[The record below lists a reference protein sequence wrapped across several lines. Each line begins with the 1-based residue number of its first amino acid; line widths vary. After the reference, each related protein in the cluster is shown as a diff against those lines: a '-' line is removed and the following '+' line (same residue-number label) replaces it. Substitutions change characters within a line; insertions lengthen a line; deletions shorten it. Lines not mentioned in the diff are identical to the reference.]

1 MSLKAVSDGSRDD
14 LGGHLSLSPS
24 SLSRGAG
31 AGFAGTRGEV
41 DAGVGMGY
49 VAASAEE
56 GGSRA
61 GRPAGAESGDRVGM
75 GTRDPPLEAASSS
88 RRATAGTGDAV
99 ALAALVSFEPD
110 DEPAGDASPF
120 ARLDEHPI
128 APRRS
133 DAGPSR
139 R

>member
-14 LGGHLSLSPS
+14 LGGHLSVSPS

-56 GGSRA
+56 GRSRA
-61 GRPAGAESGDRVGM
+61 GRPAGAESGENRVGM
-75 GTRDPPLEAASSS
+75 GTRDVEAASSS
-88 RRATAGTGDAV
+88 RRATPEDAV

>member
-14 LGGHLSLSPS
+14 LGGHLSFSPS

-56 GGSRA
+56 GRSRA
-61 GRPAGAESGDRVGM
+61 GRPAGAESGHRVGM
-75 GTRDPPLEAASSS
+75 GTRDVCEAASSS
-88 RRATAGTGDAV
+88 RRATPEDAV